1 MQSKAKSGFPK
12 SKGKSVSP
20 KRKSDNQERV
30 SKVRVT
36 LDMWEVITN
45 KKKIYDCPCTLW
57 IDGRTYNHAKVAIF
71 EPQDVFDKIKNE
83 LAPYFENFLN

>member
-1 MQSKAKSGFPK
+1 
-12 SKGKSVSP
+12 
-20 KRKSDNQERV
+20 
-30 SKVRVT
+30 
-36 LDMWEVITN
+36 MWEVITN